1 MAEKSLTATAYD
13 VIKKQ
18 ILNCVILPGDRID
31 EQMICTTHEIGKTPF
46 REAIIRLV
54 AEQLVEVIPRKGMY
68 ASRLDAKEITE
79 VFSFRKIFEPVT
91 VSQNLHLVDL
101 NALEDNIE
109 QLGRLCRHI
118 PQVDAETLC
127 TCDFEFHHILVSS
140 AHNTRLDRSF
150 VPVFQDAYRIS
161 MLNGLRNEINK
172 ETWVETLEH
181 HKLIYRAI
189 MEENTDE
196 IANAY
201 NFHLN
206 YYLSSALRTIRNLS
220 TDT

>member
-1 MAEKSLTATAYD
+1 
-13 VIKKQ
+13 
-18 ILNCVILPGDRID
+18 
-31 EQMICTTHEIGKTPF
+31 
-46 REAIIRLV
+46 
-54 AEQLVEVIPRKGMY
+54 
-68 ASRLDAKEITE
+68 
-79 VFSFRKIFEPVT
+79 
-91 VSQNLHLVDL
+91 
-101 NALEDNIE
+101 
-109 QLGRLCRHI
+109 
-118 PQVDAETLC
+118 
-127 TCDFEFHHILVSS
+127 
-140 AHNTRLDRSF
+140 
-150 VPVFQDAYRIS
+150 

-220 TDT
+220 TNT